1 MAGLGEGPGGPD
13 SPPPLL
19 ILVKK
24 KRKETAEGREA
35 CRESDKKPGPPSPLA
50 QGEER
55 EDIFFLFTMNAKAF
69 FSKFAREVLNS

>member
-1 MAGLGEGPGGPD
+1 MRGQGAQ
-13 SPPPLL
+13 SPPPPPL

-35 CRESDKKPGPPSPLA
+35 CRESDKKPGHPSPLA
-50 QGEER
+50 QGEDR

>member
-1 MAGLGEGPGGPD
+1 MRGQGAQ
-13 SPPPLL
+13 SPPPPSLFWL
-19 ILVKK
+19 KK

-35 CRESDKKPGPPSPLA
+35 GRESDKKPGHPSPLA

>member
-1 MAGLGEGPGGPD
+1 MAGLGEGPGGPV
-13 SPPPLL
+13 SPPPSLFWL
-19 ILVKK
+19 K
-24 KRKETAEGREA
+24 KRKETAEGSEA
-35 CRESDKKPGPPSPLA
+35 GRESDKKPGPPSPLA